1 MVGVEWRKDADG
13 ATLQIVNNINN
24 NIINNNNN
32 NNDNNNNIR
41 IFTVSWSGLSGG
53 KMVMVQLSRYS
64 APEIRTPD
72 RALVSHLCIVERRK
86 TIKKINGPIW
96 HFGK

>member
-1 MVGVEWRKDADG
+1 MIGVEWRKDGDG
-13 ATLQIVNNINN
+13 ETLKIVNNINN
-24 NIINNNNN
+24 NIINNNNS
-32 NNDNNNNIR
+32 NNIR

-72 RALVSHLCIVERRK
+72 RALVSHLCIVESRK
-86 TIKKINGPIW
+86 VIKK
-96 HFGK
+96 